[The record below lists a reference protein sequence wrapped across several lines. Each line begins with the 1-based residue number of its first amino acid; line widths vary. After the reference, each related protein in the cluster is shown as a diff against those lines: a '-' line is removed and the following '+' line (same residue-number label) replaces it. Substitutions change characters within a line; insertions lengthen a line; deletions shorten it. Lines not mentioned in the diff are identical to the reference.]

1 MSKKSK
7 KNNKKR
13 INKQSKKQSKKQS
26 SKVGYCNPPKE
37 HQFKPGQSGNPKG
50 RPKKITSVKE
60 GIEVWLGKSVR
71 VRDESGKIRN
81 ITCAEA
87 IANKSLA
94 TAIETDGPT
103 RRLFLQKGLFEL
115 CSKEQEMEYDPD
127 EEELMRV
134 EKVYGECLR
143 NWAEAPEHIREIMLR
158 IISELLTEYANERFR
173 K

>member
-13 INKQSKKQSKKQS
+13 IKKQTKKRFKKES
-26 SKVGYCNPPKE
+26 SQVGYCNPPKE

-50 RPKKITSVKE
+50 RPKKITSIKE
-60 GIEVWLGKSVR
+60 GIEVGLGKSVR
-71 VRDESGKIRN
+71 VKDENGKIKI
-81 ITCAEA
+81 ITCAAA
-87 IANKSLA
+87 IANRSLA

-103 RRLFLQKGLFEL
+103 RRLFLQKGLFDL

-134 EKVYGECLR
+134 EKKYGECLR
-143 NWAEAPEHIREIMLR
+143 KWAEAPENIRDELTRMLT
-158 IISELLTEYANERFR
+158 ELLIDNANERYR
-173 K
+173 E